1 MLDCADRLQ
10 VKCVNVLETITY
22 ERNDP
27 VTVFPKCASTVTT
40 VFCGLKASHR
50 HKKKKAPPRDETS
63 SSGGFLHGS
72 QAHKERKK
80 KKAQA
85 CLSDDNLGEGEARMA
100 FLNVAPLWTGG
111 QSRDDTGLSCFSN
124 RGI

>member
-10 VKCVNVLETITY
+10 VECVNVLETITY

-50 HKKKKAPPRDETS
+50 HKKKK
-63 SSGGFLHGS
+63 LHHEMRHPHQGDS
-72 QAHKERKK
+72 CMAARLTKKEKK
-80 KKAQA
+80 KGA
-85 CLSDDNLGEGEARMA
+85 
-100 FLNVAPLWTGG
+100 
-111 QSRDDTGLSCFSN
+111 GLPV
-124 RGI
+124 R